1 MAVELPELLLPHA
14 AAWRDWLAEHHASSP
29 GVRLVLHK
37 AGGAVTE
44 LTYALALDEALCVG
58 WIDGQLGRRDEGSF
72 RQRFT
77 PRRPRSPWSV
87 RNTEHVSRLLEQ
99 GRMLPAGQAAVD
111 GAKVDGRWEA
121 AYAGSATI
129 TVPDDLA
136 QAVAAD
142 PAAQAMWDV
151 LSSTNRYAFL
161 WRLTQ
166 VKRAETRARNIAGF
180 VAMLGRGET
189 FHPQKARSPLD

>member
-1 MAVELPELLLPHA
+1 MAIELPELLLPGA
-14 AAWRDWLAEHHASSP
+14 ASWREWLAEHNATSP

-37 AGGAVTE
+37 TGGAVTA

-58 WIDGQLGRRDEGSF
+58 WIDGQLGGRDEGSF

-87 RNTEHVSRLLEQ
+87 RNTEHVARLVAE
-99 GRMLPAGQAAVD
+99 GRMTPPGQAAVD
-111 GAKVDGRWEA
+111 AAKADGRWEA
-121 AYAGSATI
+121 AYAGSATM

-136 QAVAAD
+136 LAVAAD

-151 LSSTNRYAFL
+151 LSSTNRYALL

-166 VKRAETRARNIAGF
+166 VKRAETRARNIGLF

-189 FHPQKARSPLD
+189 FHPQKTRPPLD

>member
-1 MAVELPELLLPHA
+1 MAVELPELLLRDA
-14 AAWRDWLAEHHASSP
+14 AAWRGWLAEHHATSP

-37 AGGAVTE
+37 TGGAVTE
-44 LTYALALDEALCVG
+44 LTYALALDEALSVG

-77 PRRPRSPWSV
+77 PRSPRSPWSV

-99 GRMLPAGQAAVD
+99 GRMLPAGQAA
-111 GAKVDGRWEA
+111 VDGRWEA

-166 VKRAETRARNIAGF
+166 VKRAETRARNIAGL